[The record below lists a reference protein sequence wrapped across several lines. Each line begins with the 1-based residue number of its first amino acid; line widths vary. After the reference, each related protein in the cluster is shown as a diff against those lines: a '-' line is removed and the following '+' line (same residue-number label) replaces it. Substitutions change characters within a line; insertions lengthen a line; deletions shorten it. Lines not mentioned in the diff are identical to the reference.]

1 MGVASI
7 LLAGFGSSVYHFSAD
22 FFTIFFCLLVAV
34 FSHLTLQSP
43 MMPNNRKLCPNI
55 GWFWVHNCNN
65 CGEWEVVV
73 VLPEKLI
80 CNCTEHLCISMSCPP
95 VLEEQESL
103 RSHDVAAS
111 ALSAGLLVHWD
122 LEASTPDTYRP
133 PPPPL
138 PYDMVFGCSR
148 STDSDS
154 VRETISCSSF
164 DTSAT
169 CGDLGESDCKV
180 QESSLN
186 TSPKKLE
193 LSQSNEPHV
202 LAKEDEDV
210 CPICLEGA
218 VPSVAQGTNS
228 FVV

>member
-1 MGVASI
+1 MG
-7 LLAGFGSSVYHFSAD
+7 GCCCSSRKAHMQLHGAPVYFY
-22 FFTIFFCLLVAV
+22 
-34 FSHLTLQSP
+34 
-43 MMPNNRKLCPNI
+43 
-55 GWFWVHNCNN
+55 
-65 CGEWEVVV
+65 
-73 VLPEKLI
+73 
-80 CNCTEHLCISMSCPP
+80 CPP

-138 PYDMVFGCSR
+138 PYDMVFGCSK

-180 QESSLN
+180 QENSLN

-193 LSQSNEPHV
+193 LLKSNEPHV
-202 LAKEDEDV
+202 FAKEDEDV

-228 FVV
+228 FVTMKQRIQNLSQNASTTITSVVFLSGWKEVMPVLYVIRNWGLTIAVVCS